1 MLDISGGVLF
11 TAEVIYRLKNA
22 DVMLGP
28 KSVPVATS
36 AKMIRAA
43 PAIDRFLKNPMVSL
57 CFAVASVSFQNAC
70 IRNDVGIRNSAIRSA
85 PKSA

>member
-1 MLDISGGVLF
+1 V
-11 TAEVIYRLKNA
+11 RLKNP

-28 KSVPVATS
+28 KFVPVETS

-43 PAIDRFLKNPMVSL
+43 PAIDRFLKKAMVSF

-70 IRNDVGIRNSAIRSA
+70 IRNDVGIRNSAISSAPRSA
-85 PKSA
+85 

>member
-1 MLDISGGVLF
+1 MRDISGGVLV
-11 TAEVIYRLKNA
+11 TAVIIYKLKNA
-22 DVMLGP
+22 EVMLGP

-36 AKMIRAA
+36 AKMISAA
-43 PAIDRFLKNPMVSL
+43 PAIDRFLKNPMLSF

-70 IRNDVGIRNSAIRSA
+70 IRNEVGIRNSAISRA